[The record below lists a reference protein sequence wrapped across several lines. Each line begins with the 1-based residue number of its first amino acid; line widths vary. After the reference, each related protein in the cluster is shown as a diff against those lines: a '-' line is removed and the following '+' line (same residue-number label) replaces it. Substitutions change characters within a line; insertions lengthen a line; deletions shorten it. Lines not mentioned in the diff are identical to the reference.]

1 MPYCPKCGREMSK
14 TMKFCPNCGSLRD
27 PTVIREKSSKM
38 PDILDLISV
47 GGILIIIGVTALR
60 YEFNIINVLIDY
72 FQELIN
78 YGAFIRPPS
87 ILYEPIIFFFYVV
100 CAFGII
106 ISGVRIIFQRSTRK
120 ALSDLTGGIFAFLCA
135 VIISNYA
142 AENFT
147 GHTTLAYFVVSIA
160 LVIIANAIIYYMLPE
175 TERNNSRHNVVS

>member
-60 YEFNIINVLIDY
+60 YEFNIINVLIAY

-87 ILYEPIIFFFYVV
+87 ILYEPIIFFFYVA

-106 ISGVRIIFQRSTRK
+106 ISGIRIIFLRSTRK
-120 ALSDLTGGIFAFLCA
+120 ALSDLTGAIFAFLCA
-135 VIISNYA
+135 FIISNYA

-160 LVIIANAIIYYMLPE
+160 LVIIANAVIYFMLPE
-175 TERNNSRHNVVS
+175 TDRNNSRHDAVS

>member
-1 MPYCPKCGREMSK
+1 MPYCPKCGREMSE
-14 TMKFCPNCGSLRD
+14 TMKFCPNCGALRD
-27 PTVIREKSSKM
+27 PTVIREKKSKM

-60 YEFNIINVLIDY
+60 YQINIINVLIEY

-78 YGAFIRPPS
+78 YGAFIKPPS
-87 ILYEPIIFFFYVV
+87 ELYEPIIFFFYVA

-120 ALSDLTGGIFAFLCA
+120 ALSDLTGGVFAFLCA
-135 VIISNYA
+135 FIISNYA
-142 AENFT
+142 ADNIT

-175 TERNNSRHNVVS
+175 KERLESLKEA